1 MGALLH
7 LCELAMSGQ
16 ISPEQAVDAG
26 QRFLA
31 GGLAALDL
39 L

>member
-7 LCELAMSGQ
+7 LCELALAGQ
-16 ISPEQAVDAG
+16 ITAEQAVEAG

-31 GGLAALDL
+31 GGLGALDL